1 MPFMYILECADG
13 SYYVGSCRSLD
24 QRVRLHSIGE
34 GAEYTKRRLPVT
46 LVHYEQYDNVHDAFA
61 REKQVQGWRRAKR
74 RALIDGEF
82 GRLPNLSRK
91 QFDQHEDLGPAD

>member
-24 QRVRLHSIGE
+24 QRVWLHSIGE

-46 LVHYEQYDNVHDAFA
+46 LVHYEEYGNVHDAFG
-61 REKQVQGWRRAKR
+61 REKQVQGWSRAKR
-74 RALIDGEF
+74 RALIDGEC
-82 GRLPNLSRK
+82 GRLAGLSRK
-91 QFDQHEDLGPAD
+91 NFDQCGDVDPTD